1 MNLSADNFK
10 TFLCEDDFANVSVV
24 QNTVQTSQTS
34 EPVVTVDNLNT
45 VPCDYI
51 YKGTVPDRLY
61 QNTAFGYMEYFP
73 SVFPKIK
80 DVILNN
86 PATIIYWDDGTKTVV
101 KCMDEDTYA
110 PDVGIAM
117 CFMKKLFENDDVTYT
132 KKDKTG
138 SLKEETAYGY
148 KKIFKKWIDGYG
160 KDR

>member
-1 MNLSADNFK
+1 MNDNFK
-10 TFLCEDDFANVSVV
+10 SVDGI
-24 QNTVQTSQTS
+24 NYAVQTSQTS
-34 EPVVTVDNLNT
+34 EPILTVDTSNLI
-45 VPCDYI
+45 PSYDYI
-51 YKGTVPDRLY
+51 YKGTVPEPLY
-61 QNTAFGYMEYFP
+61 QKTAYGYMECFP

-138 SLKEETAYGY
+138 SLKAETAYGY

>member
-1 MNLSADNFK
+1 MNDDFK
-10 TFLCEDDFANVSVV
+10 TVMCKDDFINYA
-24 QNTVQTSQTS
+24 VQTSQTS
-34 EPVVTVDNLNT
+34 EPILTVDTSNLI
-45 VPCDYI
+45 PHDYI

-61 QNTAFGYMEYFP
+61 QETCFGYMEYYP

-80 DVILNN
+80 NVILNN

-101 KCMDEDTYA
+101 KCMNEDTYA

-117 CFMKKLFENDDVTYT
+117 CFMKKLFENNDVTYM

>member
-1 MNLSADNFK
+1 MNLSVDNFK
-10 TFLCEDDFANVSVV
+10 TYLCEDDFAKV
-24 QNTVQTSQTS
+24 QVLPNTVQTSQTS

-61 QNTAFGYMEYFP
+61 QNTAFGYIEYFP

-80 DVILNN
+80 NVIFNN

-117 CFMKKLFENDDVTYT
+117 CVMKKAV
-132 KKDKTG
+132 
-138 SLKEETAYGY
+138 
-148 KKIFKKWIDGYG
+148 
-160 KDR
+160 